1 MIITLEK
8 KIETAKDFA
17 DYANV
22 TAQEAEM
29 LLGYVKG
36 HGHAVLLDENNTIHL
51 VDVEE
56 PGNGVVASGMEE
68 LLECISTWNYEFIQD
83 SEVVGEQREQ
93 VLKDMEMIDGLLGGS
108 RAGIPLGNPTVKE
121 LIAILSKLPQDY
133 RVSCCGT
140 ENYLYLWGNRK
151 SITID
156 CERYLG

>member
-1 MIITLEK
+1 MTITLEK
-8 KIETAKDFA
+8 KIETVEGFA
-17 DYANV
+17 HYANV

-36 HGHAVLLDENNTIHL
+36 HGYAVFLDENNAIHL

-56 PGNGVVASGMEE
+56 PENGIVASGMEV
-68 LLECISTWNYEFIQD
+68 LLERVSTWNYEFIQD

-140 ENYLYLWGNRK
+140 ENYLYVWANSN

>member
-1 MIITLEK
+1 
-8 KIETAKDFA
+8 
-17 DYANV
+17 
-22 TAQEAEM
+22 M

-121 LIAILSKLPQDY
+121 LIAILSEY
-133 RVSCCGT
+133 SAR
-140 ENYLYLWGNRK
+140 
-151 SITID
+151 D
-156 CERYLG
+156 CAPRPLELSTHSGGIERSRRWH